1 MAAHTVIYEILLA
14 AFYSRENLELVS
26 CHCLNVSADKII
38 QIKIQEGYTPGTG
51 FDQFPFPKGLSALYS
66 LDSQTIKKCT

>member
-1 MAAHTVIYEILLA
+1 M
-14 AFYSRENLELVS
+14 
-26 CHCLNVSADKII
+26 SADKII

-66 LDSQTIKKCT
+66 LDSQTIKWQSSIREGDVGDIKSLTMQ